1 MNAPKDERRLTDGD
15 FWDMA
20 ALDALQGLMTTAGD
34 VPVSRALEEIPKN
47 CAMLADRLVEERRK
61 RREGG
66 AT

>member
-1 MNAPKDERRLTDGD
+1 MTAPKDERRLTDGD

-20 ALDALQGLMTTAGD
+20 ALDALRGVLGD
-34 VPVSRALEEIPKN
+34 PNVTNADKAAV
-47 CAMLADRLVEERRK
+47 LAAHAADTLLEERRK